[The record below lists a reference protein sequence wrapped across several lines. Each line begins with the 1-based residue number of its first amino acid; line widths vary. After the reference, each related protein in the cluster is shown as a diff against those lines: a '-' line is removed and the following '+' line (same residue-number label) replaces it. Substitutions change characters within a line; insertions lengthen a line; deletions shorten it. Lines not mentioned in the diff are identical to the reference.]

1 MTMMDSPLPETTA
14 EAADFQ
20 PATDGPMGLAAV
32 PGSALDDALALIAL
46 GPQRSANAVEW
57 CRVSLEMC
65 KHCKGTENVN
75 EAAARIVAERM
86 KTYDRKLRLLTKE
99 QHRMRDPERTLLCDI
114 IANGQLL
121 PDPNGS
127 RYGQNDKHSNQGSE
141 I

>member
-1 MTMMDSPLPETTA
+1 MTPTTSTPD
-14 EAADFQ
+14 ELGAAH
-20 PATDGPMGLAAV
+20 
-32 PGSALDDALALIAL
+32 GSALDDALALIAL

-127 RYGQNDKHSNQGSE
+127 RYGPNIQDVQPRERK
-141 I
+141 

>member
-1 MTMMDSPLPETTA
+1 MTIMDSPLPETTA
-14 EAADFQ
+14 EAADSQ
-20 PATDGPMGLAAV
+20 PATDSPMGLAAV
-32 PGSALDDALALIAL
+32 TGSALDDALALIAI

-75 EAAARIVAERM
+75 EAAARILAERM

-127 RYGQNDKHSNQGSE
+127 RYGQNANVDAPAH
-141 I
+141 

>member
-1 MTMMDSPLPETTA
+1 MDSPLPETTA
-14 EAADFQ
+14 EAADSQ
-20 PATDGPMGLAAV
+20 PATDSPMGLAAV
-32 PGSALDDALALIAL
+32 TGSALDDALALIAI

-75 EAAARIVAERM
+75 EAAARILAERM

-127 RYGQNDKHSNQGSE
+127 RYGQNANVDAPAH
-141 I
+141 

>member
-1 MTMMDSPLPETTA
+1 
-14 EAADFQ
+14 
-20 PATDGPMGLAAV
+20 MGLAAV
-32 PGSALDDALALIAL
+32 PGSALGDALALIAL

-99 QHRMRDPERTLLCDI
+99 QYRMRDPERTLLCDI

-127 RYGQNDKHSNQGSE
+127 RYGENVKTQQLGGGK
-141 I
+141 